1 MSIKDWFGGGDKK
14 KAELREKVK
23 EAVSDG
29 RLSSRDMAE
38 IEKLRQELDVEGP
51 GDDKTKLRREIYNE
65 AVGAVRE
72 KGKLGSSE
80 AAELAKIQKFLELRD
95 DQVEKT
101 QRNLDR
107 FRVLS
112 DIRQG
117 KLPVVAQN
125 NVALRGI
132 QFEPGEVPHYCTAAE
147 ILDQSVTRG
156 ADGIR
161 VEWGGK
167 HEFGSTAGQGLPVD
181 GAKSFGEGSLIV
193 TNRRLIFKGQ
203 KSSAVK
209 YSKEAQV
216 YVYADGVRLER
227 TIGNTVI
234 KYRTPSED
242 GAEIVAELVS
252 RFMR

>member
-1 MSIKDWFGGGDKK
+1 MSIKDWFGGDKK
-14 KAELREKVK
+14 KQELRDKIK

-29 RLSSRDMAE
+29 RLSSRDMQE
-38 IEKLRQELDVEGP
+38 IQQLQKELDVDGP

-65 AVGAVRE
+65 AEDAVRD
-72 KGKLGSSE
+72 KGKLGATE

-107 FRVLS
+107 FRTLS
-112 DIRQG
+112 EIRQG
-117 KLPVVAQN
+117 KLPVVAPN

-132 QFEPGEVPHYCTAAE
+132 QFEAGEVPHYSVAAE

-156 ADGIR
+156 AEGVPI
-161 VEWGGK
+161 VWGGK
-167 HEFGSTAGQGLPVD
+167 HEFGSTAGQGLPLD

-193 TNRRLIFKGQ
+193 TNRRIIFKGQ
-203 KSSAVK
+203 KPSAVR
-209 YSKEAQV
+209 YAKEAQIFA
-216 YVYADGVRLER
+216 YADGIRVER

-234 KYRTPSED
+234 KYRSPSED
-242 GAEIVAELVS
+242 GAEIIAELVS